1 MIKQLKWDTEF
12 FGYKVGQ
19 LIMSNNKNF
28 NPSTFQT
35 YVNDYKLIYVFSSEK
50 ITENGLKLVDKKVI
64 LQQKT
69 SINNDLSKDPSSK
82 IESFKD
88 GVHDYESLK
97 KLALSSGENSR
108 FKIDKNFKNDEYSKL
123 YNQWINNAVYKDKA
137 LDILIYRDK
146 EILGF
151 TTIEKKSK
159 YLAILGLVAVSEQER
174 GKGIASK
181 LIESSINRAFELGFE
196 TIQVATQFENIPAMR
211 LYEKCDFKIKDIT
224 YIYHYWNL

>member
-1 MIKQLKWDTEF
+1 MIKQLKWDTKF
-12 FGYKVGQ
+12 FGYKIGQ
-19 LIMSNNKNF
+19 ISISDNQSFSPLMLEKS
-28 NPSTFQT
+28 
-35 YVNDYKLIYVFSSEK
+35 VNDYKLVYVLSPGK
-50 ITENGLKLVDKKVI
+50 IDMNGLKLVDKKVI
-64 LQQKT
+64 FQQKT
-69 SINNDLSKDPSSK
+69 SIKDNLNKNVSSK
-82 IESFKD
+82 IESFNE

-97 KLALSSGENSR
+97 KLALSSGINSR
-108 FKIDKNFKNDEYSKL
+108 FKIDKNFKNNEYTKL

-137 LDILIYRDK
+137 LDILTYREK

-159 YLAILGLVAVSEQER
+159 YLAVIGLVAVSEQER

>member
-1 MIKQLKWDTEF
+1 MIKQLNWDTEF

-19 LIMSNNKNF
+19 IIMSNNKKF
-28 NPSTFQT
+28 SASAFQT
-35 YVNDYKLIYVFSSEK
+35 YVNDYKLIYVLSSEK
-50 ITENGLKLVDKKVI
+50 VAVNGLKLVDKKVTF
-64 LQQKT
+64 QQKT
-69 SINNDLSKDPSSK
+69 SIKDDLNKNPSAK
-82 IESFKD
+82 IESFKE

-108 FKIDKNFKNDEYSKL
+108 FKIDENFKNNEYSKL

-137 LDILIYRDK
+137 MDILIYRDK

-159 YLAILGLVAVSEQER
+159 YLAVIGLVAVSEQER

-181 LIESSINRAFELGFE
+181 LIESSINRAFELGFK

>member
-1 MIKQLKWDTEF
+1 MIKQLKWDTKF
-12 FGYKVGQ
+12 FGYKIGQ
-19 LIMSNNKNF
+19 ISISDNIKF
-28 NPSTFQT
+28 SSSTFQT
-35 YVNDYKLIYVFSSEK
+35 YVNDYKLIYVLSSEK
-50 ITENGLKLVDKKVI
+50 IVGDGLKLVDKKVMF
-64 LQQKT
+64 QQKI
-69 SINNDLSKDPSSK
+69 SINNDSNKNPSAK
-82 IESFKD
+82 IESFKE

-108 FKIDKNFKNDEYSKL
+108 FKIDENFKNNEYSKL
-123 YNQWINNAVYKDKA
+123 YHQWINNAVYKDKA
-137 LDILIYRDK
+137 LDVLIYRDK

-159 YLAILGLVAVSEQER
+159 YLAVIGLVAVSEQER

>member
-1 MIKQLKWDTEF
+1 MIKQLKWDTKF
-12 FGYKVGQ
+12 FGYKIGQ
-19 LIMSNNKNF
+19 ISISDNKSF
-28 NPSTFQT
+28 SPLMLEKS
-35 YVNDYKLIYVFSSEK
+35 VNDYKLVYVLSPGK
-50 ITENGLKLVDKKVI
+50 IDMNGLKLVDKKVI
-64 LQQKT
+64 FQQKT
-69 SINNDLSKDPSSK
+69 SIKDNLNKNVSSK
-82 IESFKD
+82 IESFNE

-97 KLALSSGENSR
+97 KLALSSGINSR
-108 FKIDKNFKNDEYSKL
+108 FKIDKNFKNNEYTKL

-137 LDILIYRDK
+137 LDILTYREK

-159 YLAILGLVAVSEQER
+159 YLAVIGLVAVSEQER

>member
-1 MIKQLKWDTEF
+1 MIKQLNWDTEYY
-12 FGYKVGQ
+12 GYKVGQ
-19 LIMSNNKNF
+19 IKMSNNKKF
-28 NPSTFQT
+28 SASAFQT
-35 YVNDYKLIYVFSSEK
+35 YVNDYKLIYVLSSEK
-50 ITENGLKLVDKKVI
+50 VAINGLKLVDKKVTF
-64 LQQKT
+64 QQKT
-69 SINNDLSKDPSSK
+69 SIKDDLNKNPSAK
-82 IESFKD
+82 IESFKE

-108 FKIDKNFKNDEYSKL
+108 FKIDENFKNNEYSKL

-137 LDILIYRDK
+137 MDILIYRDK

-159 YLAILGLVAVSEQER
+159 YLAVIGLVAVSEQER

-181 LIESSINRAFELGFE
+181 LIESSINRAFELGFK

-211 LYEKCDFKIKDIT
+211 LYEKCDF
-224 YIYHYWNL
+224 

>member
-1 MIKQLKWDTEF
+1 MIKQLKWDTKF
-12 FGYKVGQ
+12 FGYKIGQ
-19 LIMSNNKNF
+19 ISISDNKSF
-28 NPSTFQT
+28 SPLMLEKS
-35 YVNDYKLIYVFSSEK
+35 VNDYKLVYVLSTGK
-50 ITENGLKLVDKKVI
+50 IDMNGLKLVDKKVI
-64 LQQKT
+64 FQQKT
-69 SINNDLSKDPSSK
+69 SIKDNLNKNVSSK
-82 IESFKD
+82 IESFNE

-97 KLALSSGENSR
+97 KLALSSGINSR
-108 FKIDKNFKNDEYSKL
+108 FKIDKNFKNNEYTKL

-137 LDILIYRDK
+137 LDILTYREK

-159 YLAILGLVAVSEQER
+159 YLAVIGLVAVSEQER